1 MTLTSFFRIFLA
13 GVIAA
18 SVSGCSYMAKAILA
32 PQKDISKFYLLTP
45 TADTATPTTATAPT
59 QSTSDSFTL
68 GLGPIKL
75 PPYLDRPEIVTRAAP
90 NRLELSKEDRWGES
104 LQNGFT
110 RAMERDLSA
119 QTGASIIVFPWYNTV
134 HIDMQVQI
142 DVYRFETDSPRHRDA
157 VSEMDDPR
165 LNGKKYFV
173 HSRDPSDATLQTRRQ
188 YGSRRSP
195 KPHNRRPEQP
205 DRKHDATTALA
216 SGRAPSL
223 TPRSL

>member
-1 MTLTSFFRIFLA
+1 MTLTRLLLKTCVA
-13 GVIAA
+13 GAIVMSMA
-18 SVSGCSYMAKAILA
+18 GCSYIAKAILA

-45 TADTATPTTATAPT
+45 TADTAAPGTAQATT

-110 RAMERDLSA
+110 RAMERNLAA
-119 QTGASIIVFPWYNTV
+119 QSGAAIVLFPWYSTV

-142 DVYRFETDSPRHRDA
+142 EVYRFETDSQ
-157 VSEMDDPR
+157 
-165 LNGKKYFV
+165 GI
-173 HSRDPSDATLQTRRQ
+173 ATLTAKWTILDSTGKNILYTVESHLTQPSKPGDTTEAAAAL
-188 YGSRRSP
+188 SRTVGDLSSQIA
-195 KPHNRRPEQP
+195 NMIQQ
-205 DRKHDATTALA
+205 L
-216 SGRAPSL
+216 RAHQGTHP
-223 TPRSL
+223 T

>member
-1 MTLTSFFRIFLA
+1 MTLTRFFRIFLA

-45 TADTATPTTATAPT
+45 TADTATSTTGTAPT
-59 QSTSDSFTL
+59 QSTGDPFTI

-110 RAMERDLSA
+110 RAMERNLAAQASA
-119 QTGASIIVFPWYNTV
+119 AVIVFPWYNTV
-134 HIDMQVQI
+134 HVDMQVQI
-142 DVYRFETDSPRHRDA
+142 DVYRFETDAQGTATLSAKWTILDSSGKNILYT
-157 VSEMDDPR
+157 VETR
-165 LNGKKYFV
+165 LTQPSKPGDNTEAAAAL
-173 HSRDPSDATLQTRRQ
+173 SRDIGDLSSQIANMVQQL
-188 YGSRRSP
+188 RSHQGAHP
-195 KPHNRRPEQP
+195 
-205 DRKHDATTALA
+205 A
-216 SGRAPSL
+216 
-223 TPRSL
+223 